1 MVIIYFIGKMN
12 VLRDYQ
18 PRLYEILEITPRLM
32 TKAQLS
38 KELDSWFKKN
48 NTKNYYNTGIIY
60 INDDKISELTGL
72 PINTEYISTGDG
84 WWDFTTLVYKK
95 WLRKN

>member
-1 MVIIYFIGKMN
+1 MN

-38 KELDSWFKKN
+38 KELTIWLNKN
-48 NTKNYYNTGIIY
+48 STNNYYNTGIIY

-72 PINTEYISTGDG
+72 PLNTEYTSTGDG
-84 WWDFTTLVYKK
+84 WWNFTTLVYKK

>member
-1 MVIIYFIGKMN
+1 MN
-12 VLRDYQ
+12 VLRDFQ

-60 INDDKISELTGL
+60 INDDIISELSTL
-72 PINTEYISTGDG
+72 PLNTEYNSIGDG

-95 WLRKN
+95 WLRKV